1 MFFTLSHTA
10 VHYAF
15 QESKFV
21 QTSQYGHDYNLITD
35 ILTVSRPQ
43 ITISIGLVEVCVEYI
58 HIV

>member
-10 VHYAF
+10 VHYTF

-43 ITISIGLVEVCVEYI
+43 ITISIGLLEVCV
-58 HIV
+58 